1 MLGSGLLLGAAT
13 MAGAGR
19 LLVRVDPLDT
29 AAPADVVYVLGG
41 SRVDRWLEAVE
52 IYRAGGARHILISR
66 GGTEPAERLLARQ
79 GIVVPTTADIAR
91 SVMVDR
97 LGVPATAVEIL
108 EEPVDNTA
116 HEAEAIEARARRDG
130 WQTIVV
136 ITTRAATR
144 RAGHAFRRV
153 LGDDVRI
160 VMRDTRYDAYDP
172 TWWWRTRGDFR
183 QTFIEFPKLLAY
195 WLGLGA

>member
-1 MLGSGLLLGAAT
+1 

-19 LLVRVDPLDT
+19 LLVRVDPLDA

-52 IYRAGGARHILISR
+52 IYKAGGARRILISR
-66 GGTEPAERLLARQ
+66 GGTERAEALLAAQ

-91 SVMVDR
+91 TLMVEQ
-97 LGVPATAVEIL
+97 LGMPADAVEIL
-108 EEPVDNTA
+108 RDPVDNTA
-116 HEAEAIEARARRDG
+116 HEAEMIQARARRDG
-130 WQTIVV
+130 WTKIVV

-144 RAGHAFRRV
+144 RAGYAFRRV
-153 LGDDVRI
+153 LGNDIQV
-160 VMRDTRYDAYDP
+160 VMRDTRYDDYNA

-183 QTFIEFPKLLAY
+183 QTFFEFPKLIAY